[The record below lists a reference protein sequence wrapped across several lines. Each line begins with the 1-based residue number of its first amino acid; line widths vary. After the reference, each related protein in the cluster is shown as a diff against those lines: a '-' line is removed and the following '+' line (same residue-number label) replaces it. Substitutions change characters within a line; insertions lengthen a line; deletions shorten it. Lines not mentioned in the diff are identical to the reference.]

1 MDFKIAVTPE
11 EKKQVIMYYDNVRK
25 EMAKFRDEIDS
36 IAEEKYHAAA
46 MERTKM
52 YKEWENAQKENINVS
67 PPEQQEIV
75 SNPPSPS
82 STISNESEDF
92 EYLKFFKN
100 KIKRSF
106 WGCGI
111 Y

>member
-1 MDFKIAVTPE
+1 MFFKIAETRE
-11 EKKQVIMYYDNVRK
+11 ERKQIAKYYDDIRK